1 MIDPWTDT
9 ISIQS
14 QLRDI
19 HEAIKAELPAI
30 TRTTDRCYKAA
41 WSNDDDAFRL
51 MGELSGS
58 RFDPECVAA
67 LLANRAT
74 IEAIQD
80 QFRAS
85 NPFHEGYMI
94 GL

>member
-1 MIDPWTDT
+1 
-9 ISIQS
+9 
-14 QLRDI
+14 
-19 HEAIKAELPAI
+19 
-30 TRTTDRCYKAA
+30 
-41 WSNDDDAFRL
+41 

-58 RFDPECVAA
+58 HFDPECVAA
-67 LLANRAT
+67 LVANRAT